1 MKIGLYFGTFDPIH
15 VGHLLIANHLIA
27 FYDLEEVWIVVT
39 PHNPHKQKIDLLE
52 DKHRLEMARIAIEDY
67 PKLKI
72 SDVEFHLS
80 QPNYTFDTLV
90 YLEKTFPKH
99 QFSLIIGEDNLHSFD
114 KWKNYKTILEQ
125 HEIYVYPRKS
135 KEQQKNILF
144 SNPKIH
150 RINAEIIEVSSTQVR
165 KAIQEKK
172 NVSQKTCQKHKIRFH
187 TTYENGFYKIQ

>member
-15 VGHLLIANHLIA
+15 TGHLLIANHLIE
-27 FYDLEEVWIVVT
+27 FYDLEEVWMVVT
-39 PHNPHKQKIDLLE
+39 PHNPHKQKADLLE
-52 DKHRLEMARIAIEDY
+52 DKYRLEMVRIAIEDY

-90 YLEKTFPKH
+90 YLGKTFPKH
-99 QFSLIIGEDNLHSFD
+99 QFSLIIGEDNFHSFD

-135 KEQQKNILF
+135 KEQKKNQFF
-144 SNPKIH
+144 SHPKIH
-150 RINAEIIEVSSTQVR
+150 RINAEMIEVSSTQVR

-172 NVSQKTCQKHKIRFH
+172 NVSELLPKKVLEYIEKKMI
-187 TTYENGFYKIQ
+187 Y

>member
-15 VGHLLIANHLIA
+15 LGHLLIANHLIA
-27 FYDLEEVWIVVT
+27 FYDLEEVWMVVT
-39 PHNPHKQKIDLLE
+39 PHNPHKQKTDLLE
-52 DKHRLEMARIAIEDY
+52 DEHRLEMVRIAIEDY

-99 QFSLIIGEDNLHSFD
+99 QFSLIIGEDNLYSFD

-144 SNPKIH
+144 LHPKIH

-172 NVSQKTCQKHKIRFH
+172 NVSELLPKKVLEYIEKKRI
-187 TTYENGFYKIQ
+187 Y